1 MRPSFYLHPLSRLG
15 SEPGEKPVSGAC
27 ADRPARPAQ
36 RGRGATPGRPWAPF
50 RFSAFRAPQVLP
62 ALPARARPPPPQPPP
77 PPPPP
82 APHPVGADA
91 VRGAGLVLAACA
103 RRGALRAGAAR
114 SASLSSRLPPAVAGR
129 AMGNV
134 PSAVKH
140 CLSYQQ
146 LLREHLWIGD
156 SVAGALDT
164 AQETSQLSG
173 LPEYVK
179 IVEVGPRDGLQN
191 EKVIVP
197 TDIKIEFINQLSQT
211 GLSVIEVTS
220 FVSSKWV
227 PQMAD
232 HTEVM
237 KGIHQYPGVRYP
249 VLTPNLQG
257 FHRAVAAGATEI
269 SVFGAASESFSKRNI
284 NCSIEESMEKFEE
297 VVKSARHMN
306 IPARGYVSCALGCPY
321 EGNITPQKVTEVSK
335 KLYGMGCYEISL
347 GDTTGVG
354 TPGSMKR
361 MLESVMKEIPS
372 SALAVHCHD
381 TYGQALANILTALQ
395 MGINVVDSAVSG
407 LGGCP
412 YAKGASGNVA
422 TEDLIYMLNGLG
434 LNTGVNLYKVMEA
447 GDFICKAVN
456 KTTNSK
462 VAQASFNARL
472 E

>member
-1 MRPSFYLHPLSRLG
+1 
-15 SEPGEKPVSGAC
+15 
-27 ADRPARPAQ
+27 
-36 RGRGATPGRPWAPF
+36 
-50 RFSAFRAPQVLP
+50 
-62 ALPARARPPPPQPPP
+62 
-77 PPPPP
+77 
-82 APHPVGADA
+82 
-91 VRGAGLVLAACA
+91 
-103 RRGALRAGAAR
+103 
-114 SASLSSRLPPAVAGR
+114 
-129 AMGNV
+129 MGNV

-156 SVAGALDT
+156 SVAGALDP

-220 FVSSKWV
+220 FVSSRWV
-227 PQMAD
+227 PQ
-232 HTEVM
+232 V
-237 KGIHQYPGVRYP
+237 
-249 VLTPNLQG
+249 
-257 FHRAVAAGATEI
+257 
-269 SVFGAASESFSKRNI
+269 SKR
-284 NCSIEESMEKFEE
+284 
-297 VVKSARHMN
+297 
-306 IPARGYVSCALGCPY
+306 
-321 EGNITPQKVTEVSK
+321 
-335 KLYGMGCYEISL
+335 LYGMGCYEISL
-347 GDTTGVG
+347 GDTIGVG

-361 MLESVMKEIPS
+361 MLESVMKEIPP

-462 VAQASFNARL
+462 VAQASFSA
-472 E
+472 

>member
-1 MRPSFYLHPLSRLG
+1 
-15 SEPGEKPVSGAC
+15 
-27 ADRPARPAQ
+27 
-36 RGRGATPGRPWAPF
+36 
-50 RFSAFRAPQVLP
+50 
-62 ALPARARPPPPQPPP
+62 
-77 PPPPP
+77 
-82 APHPVGADA
+82 
-91 VRGAGLVLAACA
+91 
-103 RRGALRAGAAR
+103 
-114 SASLSSRLPPAVAGR
+114 
-129 AMGNV
+129 MGNV

-156 SVAGALDT
+156 SVAGALDS
-164 AQETSQLSG
+164 AQESSQLSG

-197 TDIKIEFINQLSQT
+197 TDIKVEFINRLSQT

-237 KGIHQYPGVRYP
+237 KGINQYPGVRYP

-269 SVFGAASESFSKRNI
+269 SVFGAASESFSKKNI
-284 NCSIEESMEKFEE
+284 NCSIEESMGKFEE

-306 IPARGYVSCALGCPY
+306 IPVRGYVSCALGCPY
-321 EGNITPQKVTEVSK
+321 EGSITPQKVTEVFWF
-335 KLYGMGCYEISL
+335 IF
-347 GDTTGVG
+347 
-354 TPGSMKR
+354 
-361 MLESVMKEIPS
+361 
-372 SALAVHCHD
+372 
-381 TYGQALANILTALQ
+381 Q

-434 LNTGVNLYKVMEA
+434 LNTGVDLYKVMEA
-447 GDFICKAVN
+447 GDFICKAVHKN
-456 KTTNSK
+456 TNSK
-462 VAQASFNARL
+462 VAQASFSA
-472 E
+472 

>member
-1 MRPSFYLHPLSRLG
+1 MQSARRAQRRVQRAPHLKVLWLGGASPPRCWRHPPQVPPHRPGRGPLPSLAR
-15 SEPGEKPVSGAC
+15 GA
-27 ADRPARPAQ
+27 AAVRRAAAPRRPRPA
-36 RGRGATPGRPWAPF
+36 
-50 RFSAFRAPQVLP
+50 
-62 ALPARARPPPPQPPP
+62 ALSCGSLLS
-77 PPPPP
+77 PP
-82 APHPVGADA
+82 AAPG
-91 VRGAGLVLAACA
+91 
-103 RRGALRAGAAR
+103 
-114 SASLSSRLPPAVAGR
+114 S

-156 SVAGALDT
+156 SVAGALDP
-164 AQETSQLSG
+164 AQESSQFSG

-220 FVSSKWV
+220 FVSSRWV
-227 PQMAD
+227 PQ
-232 HTEVM
+232 
-237 KGIHQYPGVRYP
+237 
-249 VLTPNLQG
+249 
-257 FHRAVAAGATEI
+257 VAAGATEI
-269 SVFGAASESFSKRNI
+269 SVFGAASESFSKKNI

-321 EGNITPQKVTEVSK
+321 EGGITTQKVTEVSK
-335 KLYGMGCYEISL
+335 RLYGMGCYEISL
-347 GDTTGVG
+347 GDTIGVG
-354 TPGSMKR
+354 TPGSMRR

-395 MGINVVDSAVSG
+395 MGINVVDSAVAG

-422 TEDLIYMLNGLG
+422 TEDLIYMLHGLG
-434 LNTGVNLYKVMEA
+434 LHTGVNLYKVMEA

-456 KTTNSK
+456 KSTNSK
-462 VAQASFNARL
+462 VAQASFKGRL
-472 E
+472 ERICA